1 MFSWGCMSLDN
12 ELSPILHVFAVITF
26 FSQWHHFPFF
36 PVQCQCFSLHSFFHS
51 AESFCLFVFFPDGSP
66 CLRRKCCTEIPD
78 LSSGKRHM
86 CMMSFEFIWQN
97 LKCDHDQRPR
107 DCVFNHPSYCRR
119 NSFCILSECDIKLG
133 TPAASL
139 PSAWWYR
146 VSTGSGWP
154 GVSILWLGEIESLV
168 CRFYLSVAAC
178 KIEQIH
184 PWDTLACCLDVKQ
197 PANKQTSCQRSTL
210 CVGQQISIP
219 VVLLSCV

>member
-1 MFSWGCMSLDN
+1 MV
-12 ELSPILHVFAVITF
+12 LHVYAENVARKFQIFQVVRDTCAWCPLNLYDKTSSVIMTKG
-26 FSQWHHFPFF
+26 PETVCLII
-36 PVQCQCFSLHSFFHS
+36 PAI
-51 AESFCLFVFFPDGSP
+51 AEG
-66 CLRRKCCTEIPD
+66 
-78 LSSGKRHM
+78 
-86 CMMSFEFIWQN
+86 
-97 LKCDHDQRPR
+97 
-107 DCVFNHPSYCRR
+107 
-119 NSFCILSECDIKLG
+119 ILSVFCQCDIKLG

-139 PSAWWYR
+139 PSAWCYR

-154 GVSILWLGEIESLV
+154 GVSILWLGETESLV

-210 CVGQQISIP
+210 CVGQQINIP